1 MKTKDLLC
9 FTLTLMFAV
18 LLAACGDD
26 NNAAPDEED
35 TALPK
40 LVKTDKRLRYI
51 KILVPQA
58 PNCNQTNRFDY
69 DADGYLTH
77 ISVSSESDGF
87 STLDY
92 TWSGGRVDTRI
103 GVPFESGLRY
113 YFRVYTFKNSRAW
126 STFWKNTFWEA
137 DTCRFEYS
145 VAGNLVRVHGLEGLD
160 IRVSYNG
167 KRIAKITRT
176 MKTYNNES
184 IEAEWTYSYD
194 GMESNGMCYN
204 VYVDAVISD
213 YGLPDGNVFFVHPE
227 LIGLRNRYLPS
238 SVHVKKKG
246 RFIWGQEDTTCDITY
261 RWVVDKDKRLEKG
274 YMQMTEIRE
283 SEYDV
288 SSVQS
293 NGVERNGRASKNTTQ
308 TTDYA
313 EEYEFVW
320 E

>member
-1 MKTKDLLC
+1 ML
-9 FTLTLMFAV
+9 AV

-26 NNAAPDEED
+26 DDNADPDAPDGEY

-40 LVKTDKRLRYI
+40 LVKTDKQLRYV
-51 KILVPQA
+51 KILVPQDTA
-58 PNCNQTNRFDY
+58 YNQTNCFDY

-77 ISVSSESDGF
+77 ISVGSESEGF
-87 STLDY
+87 FTFDY

-103 GVPFESGLRY
+103 GFPFESGLRC
-113 YFRVYTFKNSRAW
+113 YFRVYTFKNSRVR
-126 STFWKNTFWEA
+126 STFWEA

-145 VAGNLVRVHGLEGLD
+145 IAGNLVRVHGLEGLD

-176 MKTYNNES
+176 MKNYNNES
-184 IEAEWTYSYD
+184 IDEEWTYSYD

-213 YGLPDGNVFFVHPE
+213 NVLPDRKVFFVHPE

-246 RFIWGQEDTTCDITY
+246 RFIWAGRLYMRHNVPMGGGQRQASGEGIYANDGN
-261 RWVVDKDKRLEKG
+261 KRK
-274 YMQMTEIRE
+274 
-283 SEYDV
+283 
-288 SSVQS
+288 
-293 NGVERNGRASKNTTQ
+293 
-308 TTDYA
+308 
-313 EEYEFVW
+313 
-320 E
+320 

>member
-9 FTLTLMFAV
+9 FTLTLMLAV
-18 LLAACGDD
+18 LLAACAGD
-26 NNAAPDEED
+26 NNNADPDAPDGED

-40 LVKTDKRLRYI
+40 LVKTDKQLRYI
-51 KILVPQA
+51 KILVPQDTDY
-58 PNCNQTNRFDY
+58 NQTNRFDY

-77 ISVSSESDGF
+77 ISVSSESEGF
-87 STLDY
+87 FTFDY

-103 GVPFESGLRY
+103 GFPFESGLRY
-113 YFRVYTFKNSRAW
+113 YFRVYTFKNSRAR
-126 STFWKNTFWEA
+126 STFWEA

-145 VAGNLVRVHGLEGLD
+145 IAGNLVRVHGLEGLD

-167 KRIAKITRT
+167 KRIVKITRT
-176 MKTYNNES
+176 MKNYNNES
-184 IEAEWTYSYD
+184 IDEEWTYSYD

-213 YGLPDGNVFFVHPE
+213 YVLPDGNVFFVHPE

-246 RFIWGQEDTTCDITY
+246 RFTWGQEYSTCDITY
-261 RWVVDKDKRLEKG
+261 RWVVDKDKRVEKG
-274 YMQMTEIRE
+274 YMQMTEISE

-293 NGVERNGRASKNTTQ
+293 NAVERNGRTSKKTTQ